1 MSEENKVTPEH
12 DTSPAEQ
19 GVNNTPSSFDLNI
32 VITQAK
38 GVITNPGTFYR
49 NMAKSGGFSEPLIF
63 VLVMG
68 VVTGAVYGVLS
79 IVGLTGAGAAGL
91 GAIIAFPIALLIGS
105 FISAAIM
112 FVIWKLM
119 GSAENYQTAY
129 RCVAYTTAI
138 LPVVTIVGVI
148 PYLGAVMRTAWGIW
162 LVITASTEVHGRTKQ
177 TATLVFGILGVIGL
191 VMALSGEYAQRN
203 MQAKM
208 ENQAEQMEDRL
219 KSLENLGIG
228 EDGEIDPEQMGRAL
242 GKFMKG
248 MEEAEKRAEE
258 TAKEAE

>member
-19 GVNNTPSSFDLNI
+19 VVNNAPSNFDLNL

-38 GVITNPGTFYR
+38 QVITDPRTFYR

-68 VVTGAVYGVLS
+68 AVTGVVYGVLS

-91 GAIIAFPIALLIGS
+91 GAIIIVPIALLIGS
-105 FISAAIM
+105 FISAGVM

-119 GSAENYQTAY
+119 GSSENYQTAY
-129 RCVAYTTAI
+129 RCMAYTTAI
-138 LPVVTIVGVI
+138 LPVVAIVGVI
-148 PYLGAVMRTAWGIW
+148 PYLGAMARTAWAIW

-191 VMALSGEYAQRN
+191 LMALSGEYAQRN

-208 ENQAEQMEDRL
+208 ENQAEQVGGRL
-219 KSLENLGIG
+219 KSLENLGVG

-248 MEEAEKRAEE
+248 MEEAEKRAEQ